1 MCLPELRKGSEAMSG
16 SGKRDLAML
25 LLGAFIGW
33 FATIITKAVGLC

>member
-1 MCLPELRKGSEAMSG
+1 MSG

-33 FATIITKAVGLC
+33 LATTMMEVMGA